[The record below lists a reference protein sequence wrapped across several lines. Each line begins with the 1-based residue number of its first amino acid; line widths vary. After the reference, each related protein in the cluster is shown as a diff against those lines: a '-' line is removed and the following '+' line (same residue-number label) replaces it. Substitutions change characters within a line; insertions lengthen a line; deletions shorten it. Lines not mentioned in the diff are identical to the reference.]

1 MNDIICPH
9 CNKAFKIDETGYA
22 DIVKQVRDSEFD
34 QQLHDR
40 LALAEKEKLTAV
52 ELATAKAAS
61 ALQKAA
67 AEKDSEIQALQSQL
81 KSGDDSKALAVSQAV
96 SKLERERDA
105 LANQL
110 AQAKR
115 EMQAASELSAAEQRL
130 ALNEAIS
137 KVEKERDGLKSGLER
152 AAMEKQ
158 VAEAALRDK
167 YETQIKDRDD
177 AIERL
182 RDMKAKLSTKMVGE
196 TLEQHCETEFNRI
209 RATAFPRAYFEKDN
223 DSRTGSKGDYIFKD
237 SNEEGTEIVS
247 IMFEMKNE
255 DDRTATKQKNEDFL
269 KELDKDRIEKG
280 CEYAVLV
287 SLLEPE
293 SELYNT
299 GIVDVFYRYPK
310 MYVIRPQ
317 FFIPIITLLRNAA
330 LNALKYKSELALVRS
345 QNVDITNFESQ
356 LEVFKTGFSRNYDLA
371 SRQFEIA
378 IDEIDKS
385 ISHMQRTK
393 DALLKTANNLRLAN
407 DKAQDVTIKRL
418 TKGNPTMADKFSELD
433 GGAPSAES

>member
-61 ALQKAA
+61 ALQKSA

-269 KELDKDRIEKG
+269 KELDKDRTEKG

-371 SRQFEIA
+371 SRQFETA

-385 ISHMQRTK
+385 ISHMQKTK